1 MVWDEKDWDN
11 LSPEDEEFLQSLDNI
26 DDEAIKNSIIGY
38 TTWMN
43 KQFAEQL
50 KEMITKAELEGKL
63 KLIEIFEGISINQ
76 NNFIKLE
83 DLLNFKNVIEEELK
97 GGNG

>member
-1 MVWDEKDWDN
+1 MSKYKEKTWDD

-43 KQFAEQL
+43 KQFEEQL
-50 KEMITKAELEGKL
+50 KSEITQAKL
-63 KLIEIFEGISINQ
+63 DAYEYCYRLTQKDIKFLIEKTKKE
-76 NNFIKLE
+76 IKE
-83 DLLNFKNVIEEELK
+83 K
-97 GGNG
+97 